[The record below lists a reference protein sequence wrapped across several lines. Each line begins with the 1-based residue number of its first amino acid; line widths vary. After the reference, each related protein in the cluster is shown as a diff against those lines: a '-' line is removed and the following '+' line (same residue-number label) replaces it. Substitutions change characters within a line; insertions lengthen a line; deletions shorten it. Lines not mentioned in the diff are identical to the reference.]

1 MTALAQWFLFSSHD
15 SVLLHI
21 AANPDCTINEIADAM
36 ALTPRT
42 VSRTMRD
49 LSRAGILY
57 IRKTGG
63 QPRYAVNLD
72 CPFLHPSIKGY
83 TLRYVLGQM
92 AEQGQLLMAASYLD
106 AHGGGA

>member
-1 MTALAQWFLFSSHD
+1 MHASTQWFLFSGHD

-21 AANPDCTINEIADAM
+21 AANPDCTIDEIADAM
-36 ALTPRT
+36 ALTRDT

-49 LSRAGILY
+49 LSRAGVLY
-57 IRKTGG
+57 IRKNGG
-63 QPRYAVNLD
+63 QPRYAANLD

-92 AEQGQLLMAASYLD
+92 AQQGQLLMAA
-106 AHGGGA
+106 AP

>member
-49 LSRAGILY
+49 LSRAGVIY
-57 IRKTGG
+57 IRKNGG

-72 CPFLHPSIKGY
+72 CLFLHPSIKGY

-92 AEQGQLLMAASYLD
+92 AEQGQLLMAAAYLD

>member
-36 ALTPRT
+36 ALTRDT

-49 LSRAGILY
+49 LSRAGILF
-57 IRKTGG
+57 IRKDGR
-63 QPRYAVNLD
+63 QPRYAVDLD
-72 CPFLHPSIKGY
+72 RPFLHPSIKGY

-92 AEQGQLLMAASYLD
+92 AEQGQLLMAA
-106 AHGGGA
+106 AP

>member
-1 MTALAQWFLFSSHD
+1 MHAPTQWFLFSGHD

-21 AANPDCTINEIADAM
+21 AANPDCTIDEIADAM
-36 ALTPRT
+36 ALTRDT

-49 LSRAGILY
+49 LSRAGVLY
-57 IRKTGG
+57 IRKNGG
-63 QPRYAVNLD
+63 QPRYAANLD

-92 AEQGQLLMAASYLD
+92 AEQGQLLMAA
-106 AHGGGA
+106 AP

>member
-1 MTALAQWFLFSSHD
+1 MTALSQWFLFSSHD

-36 ALTPRT
+36 ALTPRS

-49 LSRAGILY
+49 LSRAGVLY
-57 IRKTGG
+57 IRTNGG

-83 TLRYVLGQM
+83 TLRDVLGQM
-92 AEQGQLLMAASYLD
+92 AEQGQLLMAAAYLD